1 MAPLLAASLIS
12 AGGSILGSILGKQK
26 APQQATY
33 TPVDPQAVQKKAI
46 EGNLQNLG
54 QAQNLAS
61 QTNSFN
67 QTQAN
72 PLMEQ
77 AMPGFGAMQKR
88 LMSSINDDLNSQNSM
103 PQEMQDQISRFAA
116 EKGVTRGTSGN
127 FNGFNLVKDFGF
139 NLTDWKNASRARAL
153 NTMSSVFGMTPRVNP
168 MSPMAMMVD
177 PNTAMSVQSQNNQMQ
192 YNSQQAGF
200 NAQAAASN
208 YNRSLLGG
216 AIQSAGNF
224 ASMATLMGGMNPGS
238 SGGEGIGSKVMN
250 TPVPD
255 ASFGGVNSGWNAT
268 TYTPSAG
275 VVGGIQGGGYMM
287 APYTVTSTR
296 R

>member
-1 MAPLLAASLIS
+1 MNPLLIAAAVQ
-12 AGGSILGSILGKQK
+12 AGGSILGGILGKQK

-33 TPVDPQAVQKKAI
+33 TPVDVQAVQKKSI

-67 QTQAN
+67 QSQAN
-72 PLMEQ
+72 SLMEQ

-88 LMSSINDDLNSQNSM
+88 MIDSMNEDLDSQNSL
-103 PQEMQDQISRFAA
+103 PKDVQDRISRFAA

-177 PNTAMSVQSQNNQMQ
+177 TNTALNVAGQNNQMQ
-192 YNSQQAGF
+192 YNSQQAGY
-200 NAQAAASN
+200 NSQAAASN
-208 YNRSLLGG
+208 YNNMLLAG
-216 AIQSAGNF
+216 AVSNVANA
-224 ASMATLMGGMNPGS
+224 ASMPLQMQGYQQMGLFGKPGTGTPDPWAGKMNP
-238 SGGEGIGSKVMN
+238 
-250 TPVPD
+250 
-255 ASFGGVNSGWNAT
+255 AT
-268 TYTPSAG
+268 G
-275 VVGGIQGGGYMM
+275 QIIKQ
-287 APYTVTSTR
+287 
-296 R
+296 

>member
-33 TPVDPQAVQKKAI
+33 TPVDPQAVQKKTI
-46 EGNLQNLG
+46 EGNLQNIG

-61 QTNSFN
+61 QTNNFN
-67 QTQAN
+67 QSQATA
-72 PLMEQ
+72 LMEK
-77 AMPGFGAMQKR
+77 AMPGFGAMQQR
-88 LMSSINDDLNSQNSM
+88 MMASVNEDLNSQNSM
-103 PQEMQDQISRFAA
+103 PKDMQDQISRFAA

-177 PNTAMSVQSQNNQMQ
+177 PNTAMSVQGQNNQMQ
-192 YNSQQAGF
+192 YNSQQAGY
-200 NAQAAASN
+200 NSQAAASN
-208 YNRSLLGG
+208 YNNMLLAG
-216 AIQSAGNF
+216 AVSSVANAAAMPLQMQGYQQMGLFGKPGTGTPDPWAGK
-224 ASMATLMGGMNPGS
+224 MNP
-238 SGGEGIGSKVMN
+238 
-250 TPVPD
+250 
-255 ASFGGVNSGWNAT
+255 AT
-268 TYTPSAG
+268 GQIIKP
-275 VVGGIQGGGYMM
+275 
-287 APYTVTSTR
+287 
-296 R
+296 

>member
-33 TPVDPQAVQKKAI
+33 TPVDAQAVQKKSI

-67 QTQAN
+67 QSQAN
-72 PLMEQ
+72 SLMEQ

-88 LMSSINDDLNSQNSM
+88 MIDSMNEDLDSQNAL
-103 PQEMQDQISRFAA
+103 PKDVQDRISRFAA

-177 PNTAMSVQSQNNQMQ
+177 TNTALNVAGQNNQMQ
-192 YNSQQAGF
+192 YNSQQAGY
-200 NAQAAASN
+200 NASAAASN
-208 YNRSLLGG
+208 YNNMLLAG
-216 AIQSAGNF
+216 AVTNVASAAAMPF
-224 ASMATLMGGMNPGS
+224 AMQGYKDMGLFGKPDTGSDSTKMMGGTINP
-238 SGGEGIGSKVMN
+238 
-250 TPVPD
+250 
-255 ASFGGVNSGWNAT
+255 AT
-268 TYTPSAG
+268 G
-275 VVGGIQGGGYMM
+275 QKW
-287 APYTVTSTR
+287 
-296 R
+296 

>member
-12 AGGSILGSILGKQK
+12 AGGSILGGILGKQK
-26 APQQATY
+26 APKQATY
-33 TPVDPQAVQKKAI
+33 TPVDAQAVQKKSI

-67 QTQAN
+67 QSQATS
-72 PLMEQ
+72 LMEQ

-88 LMSSINDDLNSQNSM
+88 MIDSMNEDLDNQSSLPKDL
-103 PQEMQDQISRFAA
+103 QDQISRYAA

-177 PNTAMSVQSQNNQMQ
+177 TNTALNVAGQNNQMQ
-192 YNSQQAGF
+192 FNSQQAGY
-200 NAQAAASN
+200 NSQAAASN
-208 YNRSLLGG
+208 YNNMLMAG
-216 AIQSAGNF
+216 AIQGTANAAAMPF
-224 ASMATLMGGMNPGS
+224 AMQGYKDMGLFGKPG
-238 SGGEGIGSKVMN
+238 
-250 TPVPD
+250 
-255 ASFGGVNSGWNAT
+255 
-268 TYTPSAG
+268 
-275 VVGGIQGGGYMM
+275 
-287 APYTVTSTR
+287 TSTPTK
-296 R
+296 